1 MSRLLVASV
10 NTLLNWHLYVLSY
23 MCVCFTKYTCT
34 WVNWLILLFVLTVK
48 PHLPENFKE
57 ATWEKLKEAV
67 QAIHN
72 KKFVIYSS
80 EELYK
85 AVENMC
91 SHKMAATLYDLLK
104 AECES
109 HVKSNVQQFVWY
121 PFSSYRLI
129 LI

>member
-1 MSRLLVASV
+1 MELHF
-10 NTLLNWHLYVLSY
+10 NG
-23 MCVCFTKYTCT
+23 FFG
-34 WVNWLILLFVLTVK
+34 FVLAVK
-48 PHLPENFKE
+48 PHLPENFRE

-72 KKFVIYSS
+72 KTFVIYSR

-104 AECES
+104 SECEC
-109 HVKSNVQQFVWY
+109 HVKSNLQQFVWY
-121 PFSSYRLI
+121 PFFVMELLI
-129 LI
+129 PNN

>member
-1 MSRLLVASV
+1 MYLTV
-10 NTLLNWHLYVLSY
+10 NVTLGDMFMILPHL
-23 MCVCFTKYTCT
+23 
-34 WVNWLILLFVLTVK
+34 IIIAVK

-57 ATWEKLKEAV
+57 ATWQKLKEAV

-72 KKFVIYSS
+72 NTHVVYSS

-104 AECES
+104 AECET
-109 HVKSNVQQFVWY
+109 HVKSNLQQFV
-121 PFSSYRLI
+121 
-129 LI
+129 

>member
-1 MSRLLVASV
+1 MDKFVVNSPAVSSTEKKISRRYLPRGC
-10 NTLLNWHLYVLSY
+10 YG
-23 MCVCFTKYTCT
+23 
-34 WVNWLILLFVLTVK
+34 LLFCSSSK

-67 QAIHN
+67 QAIHH
-72 KKFVIYSS
+72 KTFVIYSS

-109 HVKSNVQQFVWY
+109 HVKSNLQQFV
-121 PFSSYRLI
+121 
-129 LI
+129 